1 MRPLPFYKTTRSSI
15 QNPPK
20 TISVLLLLHRTR
32 PKPKKKKK
40 KSKFSS
46 TMDFQTKAMESIK
59 KYLGI
64 AASIAATAMLVRTIV
79 NEYLPHELRII
90 VNSAFNKLF
99 GRFST
104 NQTIFIQKTEGL
116 TSNKLYEASNT
127 YLCTRISTNM
137 RRFRVSQN
145 ENKNS
150 LTLSLVDGE
159 ELIDAF
165 QGVEYKWKLIC
176 KQKNQR
182 MDRNW
187 DFSSASEVRW
197 YELTFHKKYK
207 DVTLNSYLPHIMEKA
222 KEIKAVDRRLKLY
235 MNENESWSQIDLQHP
250 ATFETVAMEAD
261 LKKTILEDLTRFVER
276 KEYYKK
282 IGKAWKRGY
291 LLFGPPGTGKSTLI
305 SAMANYLRFDIY
317 DLNLKEV
324 QKNSSLKRLL
334 VGMKNKSMLV
344 IEDIDCSIDFKNR
357 DMDKKNQ
364 SDLSHHDEISL
375 SGLLN
380 FIDGLWST
388 SGEERIIVFTT
399 NYKEKL
405 DRALLR
411 PGRMDMHIHMG
422 YCVPNSFRIL
432 VSNYHAIDEHPMF
445 EEIEG
450 LLKEVEATPAEV
462 AEQLL
467 RSEKVDVALEG
478 LIQLLQEKRNDGQG
492 NKGNGK
498 DDKDEKLVVV
508 EKKEE
513 GGLESSAEDHETE
526 VVVGAV
532 NC

>member
-1 MRPLPFYKTTRSSI
+1 
-15 QNPPK
+15 
-20 TISVLLLLHRTR
+20 
-32 PKPKKKKK
+32 
-40 KSKFSS
+40 
-46 TMDFQTKAMESIK
+46 MESIK

-64 AASIAATAMLVRTIV
+64 AASIAASAMLARTIV
-79 NEYLPHELRII
+79 NEYLPNELRII
-90 VNSAFNKLF
+90 VHSAFNKLF

-104 NQTIFIQKTEGL
+104 NQTIVIQKTEGL
-116 TSNKLYEASNT
+116 TSNKLYEASST
-127 YLCTRISTNM
+127 YLCNRISPNM
-137 RRFRVSQN
+137 RRFRVSKN

-150 LTLSLVDGE
+150 ITFSLVDRE

-165 QGVEYKWKLIC
+165 QGVEYKWQLIS
-176 KQKNQR
+176 KQKNER
-182 MDRNW
+182 MNRDG
-187 DFSSASEVRW
+187 DFSLASEDGW

-207 DVTLNSYLPHIMEKA
+207 DVTLDSYLPHILEKA
-222 KEIKAVDRRLKLY
+222 KEIKAANRRLKLY
-235 MNENESWSQIDLQHP
+235 MNEHEYCWSQIDLQHP
-250 ATFETVAMEAD
+250 ATFETLAMEAD
-261 LKKTILEDLTRFVER
+261 LKKTILEDLTRFIER

-291 LLFGPPGTGKSTLI
+291 LLFGPPGTGKSTFV

-324 QKNSSLKRLL
+324 RKNSVLKRLL

-357 DMDKKNQ
+357 EKDKKNQ
-364 SDLSHHDEISL
+364 SNQSHHDEISL

-405 DRALLR
+405 DPALLR
-411 PGRMDMHIHMG
+411 PGRMDMHIYMG
-422 YCVPNSFRIL
+422 YCGPNSFRVL

-467 RSEKVDVALEG
+467 RSDNVDVALEG
-478 LIQLLQEKRNDGQG
+478 LMQLLQEKRNDGQG

-508 EKKEE
+508 KKKEE
-513 GGLESSAEDHETE
+513 EGLESSAEDHETE
-526 VVVGAV
+526 VVIGAV